1 MRFFMPEISEYSS
14 IENAAQNF
22 LTKFRHESAISAP
35 VLHRYWIRRDH
46 HEECE
51 MKQWICAMFLLGMFG
66 LSACDWGN
74 QREDDERS
82 VLNQDRDEDNGRYN
96 DRDGDDDD
104 RDRRG
109 DRDDDD

>member
-1 MRFFMPEISEYSS
+1 
-14 IENAAQNF
+14 
-22 LTKFRHESAISAP
+22 
-35 VLHRYWIRRDH
+35 
-46 HEECE
+46 
-51 MKQWICAMFLLGMFG
+51 MKQWICAMSLLGMFG

-74 QREDDERS
+74 NREDDERS

-109 DRDDDD
+109 NRDDDDD

>member
-1 MRFFMPEISEYSS
+1 MPEISEYSS

-35 VLHRYWIRRDH
+35 VLHRYWIRRDY

-109 DRDDDD
+109 NRDDDDD